1 MIPSAVIVALCGL
14 KDSFNPCALVTVL
27 FLLFL
32 VSELRKRR
40 INASRYAALFISA
53 VFVWLLVLS
62 LDALMPIIYS
72 SDFLKTARMF
82 YMAAGFLLAVCG
94 AIHMVDWVRM
104 RRQGDNPPV
113 FPLVS
118 VPDSEPEWRMDIK
131 LVFLTVFSA
140 AFLSSLSTIWP
151 PDGYVS
157 FYLSFLYLP
166 GKTVETYILMLVYNF
181 FSMASLVAAY
191 VLVSSGFFAK
201 SVRQNPSM
209 VKIIISAF
217 TLSLGTGLI
226 YIFY

>member
-1 MIPSAVIVALCGL
+1 MIPSTVIVALCGL

-32 VSELRKRR
+32 VSELRRRR
-40 INASRYAALFISA
+40 IHASRYAALFISA
-53 VFVWLLVLS
+53 VFIWLLVLS

-72 SDFLKTARMF
+72 SGFLKAARVF
-82 YMAAGFLLAVCG
+82 YIVAGFFLAVCG
-94 AIHMVDWVRM
+94 AVHLGDWLRM
-104 RRQGDNPPV
+104 RRQGNKPSF

-118 VPDSEPEWRMDIK
+118 VPDAEPEWRMDIK
-131 LVFLTVFSA
+131 IVFLTVFSA
-140 AFLSSLSTIWP
+140 ALLSTLSTIWP

-166 GKTVETYILMLVYNF
+166 GKTAETYILMLIYNL
-181 FSMASLVAAY
+181 SLMASLIAAY
-191 VLVSSGFFAK
+191 VLVSSRLFAR
-201 SVRQNPSM
+201 SVRQNPAM